1 MMARQVRRGSQRGIS
16 VPDLGQVLIE
26 ARKRKGLTQEET
38 ARAVGVAHRTYQR
51 WETGTN
57 WPYRQHIR
65 ELVEVL
71 DIPAGALDEQP
82 VDPTDPEHPIARRFD
97 RLEGILDQI
106 QEAVGEIPRRLDGIE
121 RELARR
127 ADLVAAAAES
137 ERERAAPL
145 DRMAHPER
153 ERKED

>member
-1 MMARQVRRGSQRGIS
+1 MMARQLRQASQKGIR

-26 ARKRKGLTQEET
+26 ARTRKGLTQEET

-65 ELVEVL
+65 RLVEVL
-71 DIPAGALDEQP
+71 GIPAGALQDQP

-106 QEAVGEIPRRLDGIE
+106 QGALGEIQRRLDGIE
-121 RELARR
+121 RELTRR

-137 ERERAAPL
+137 ERERAKLL